1 MTFLVGAMQSD
12 VHGLEARASLFGR
25 LLLNLRD
32 ALEQHFRLGEEV
44 NPQILLHPEKAVV
57 VPRLDDVSHVGS
69 LHGVVR
75 LFDFFLSFLFFVC
88 WQRELGV
95 VENGAVRWSAEDELA
110 ENFRLFCA
118 KKDFF
123 ELQAID

>member
-1 MTFLVGAMQSD
+1 MRNAFFSVAAFGNAFLSCGGSMCFLSGRTMQSD
-12 VHGLEARASLFGR
+12 VHSLEAGASLLGR

-44 NPQILLHPEKAVV
+44 NPQIFLHPEEAVV
-57 VPRLDDVSHVGS
+57 VPRLDDVSHVGR

-75 LFDFFLSFLFFVC
+75 LFDFFLSLLFFVC

-95 VENGAVRWSAEDELA
+95 V
-110 ENFRLFCA
+110 
-118 KKDFF
+118 
-123 ELQAID
+123 